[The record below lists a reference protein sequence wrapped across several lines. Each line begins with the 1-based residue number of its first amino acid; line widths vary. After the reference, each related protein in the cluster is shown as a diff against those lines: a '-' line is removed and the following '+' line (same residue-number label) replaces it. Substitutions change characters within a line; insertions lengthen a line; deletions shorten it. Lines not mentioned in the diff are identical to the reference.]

1 MELQF
6 KKKTCNY
13 VRELVCQCAERELT
27 DEIRLTE
34 SMDDIGR
41 VLGAWGQVLIRGKE
55 WRPDRV
61 AVSGGVMVWVLY
73 MPENSTQ
80 PQMTEAWMPFHEQW
94 GIEDTQHDG
103 SIIVTGHLTFCD
115 ARSVSARKLMVRAG
129 LCLDVHVY
137 APDSEDL
144 YVPEQLPENVQVQ
157 TVCYPVLLPAE
168 AGEKSF
174 TLEEQLPIPS
184 GMPRLQKLLRYNLL
198 PQIMETRVS
207 GGRVIFRGV
216 GILHVLAMDE
226 EGQLH
231 SFDMDLPFSQYAQ
244 LEGGFSPDAQSDVT
258 MAVTGLELEP
268 DEEGQLRLKAG
279 LTGQYLVD
287 DREWVETVSD
297 AWSPFRQI
305 QVQQQSVNLP
315 SVLDSRR
322 ENIYGEQTLPIQT
335 DVVADASLL
344 PDFPRIRREENG
356 MTLEQSAM
364 AQILSYDRDGQLRG
378 TSHRMEAAGTVKAD
392 EAAELSA
399 VALGGSMQL
408 SDQGDSMLVRAEV
421 PVQMVSTAGEGI
433 SMVTALA
440 LGEKQEPD
448 PGRPSLILRRAA
460 GDPLWDIARQSG
472 STVEAIRRANAL
484 DGEPEPGRM
493 LLIPVV

>member
-1 MELQF
+1 MDLQF
-6 KKKTCNY
+6 QKQEISCLQNVLSQVQNLEQTQ
-13 VRELVCQCAERELT
+13 ELRIPEGMPGVER
-27 DEIRLTE
+27 IV
-34 SMDDIGR
+34 GC
-41 VLGAWGQVLIRGKE
+41 WGQVLIRSKE
-55 WRPDRV
+55 WRREDIRLT
-61 AVSGGVMVWVLY
+61 GGVLVWL
-73 MPENSTQ
+73 
-80 PQMTEAWMPFHEQW
+80 
-94 GIEDTQHDG
+94 
-103 SIIVTGHLTFCD
+103 
-115 ARSVSARKLMVRAG
+115 
-129 LCLDVHVY
+129 
-137 APDSEDL
+137 L
-144 YVPEQLPENVQVQ
+144 YVPEDGSRPRHLETWIPFQMDWDLPRDCPDGKICVMPLLRFADARLVSAGKVLIRVSISVLARCTAENRESVYLPENVPEDVE
-157 TVCYPVLLPAE
+157 LLRQRWPLRLPKE
-168 AGEKSF
+168 AGEKAF
-174 TLEEQLPIPS
+174 ELEEQLQLPPS
-184 GMPRLQKLLRYNLL
+184 APQPEKLVYYRMTPAVTDQKVLANKL
-198 PQIMETRVS
+198 V
-207 GGRVIFRGV
+207 FRGN
-216 GILHVLAMDE
+216 GNLHMLYLCED
-226 EGQLH
+226 GQLH
-231 SFDMDLPFSQYAQ
+231 NWDFELPFSQYAQ